1 MMRESMRIDVA
12 LSQDFRSHLT
22 RRTHLMAM
30 KKVSLRARLTLN
42 RLRKVQ
48 RDRQLDIEARLK
60 NVENIPSKYCQ
71 ICKLYFRQSKIEH
84 RESDDHKKIRN
95 FLKPYCKV
103 EFGDKFIISNI
114 YLIKNL
120 V

>member
-1 MMRESMRIDVA
+1 
-12 LSQDFRSHLT
+12 
-22 RRTHLMAM
+22 MAM

-48 RDRQLDIEARLK
+48 RDRQLEIEARVK

-71 ICKLYFRQSKIEH
+71 ICKLYFRQTKIEH
-84 RESDDHKKIRN
+84 RDSDDHKKIRN

-103 EFGDKFIISNI
+103 KCEIACKITRMFILKIFTDLSCSI
-114 YLIKNL
+114 IERHE

>member
-1 MMRESMRIDVA
+1 
-12 LSQDFRSHLT
+12 
-22 RRTHLMAM
+22 M
-30 KKVSLRARLTLN
+30 KKVSIRVRITLN

-48 RDRQLDIEARLK
+48 RDRQLEIEARLK

-84 RESDDHKKIRN
+84 RDSDDHKKIRN

-103 EFGDKFIISNI
+103 WRASEICNENFYFD
-114 YLIKNL
+114 LIFKRFAMCSC
-120 V
+120 